1 MVVTP
6 YFELN
11 FRPNFALVTVVRR
24 FVSEFNRRF
33 LNEPDGSRIA
43 LATHELLENAVKFS
57 EDGGTT
63 IRMEIVEVPAVS
75 TSVRISLRNR
85 ASLAHIASVKRILA
99 GIAEAGSAERFYQ
112 QLMVQRAK
120 VMDGSGGL
128 GLARICAEADM
139 DVSCSVEGD
148 VIEIDATTAIGRGD
162 GACSK
167 Y

>member
-1 MVVTP
+1 MAVTP

-24 FVSEFNRRF
+24 FVAEFNKRF
-33 LNEPDGSRIA
+33 LNEPDSSRVA

-57 EDGGTT
+57 EDGATT
-63 IRMEIVEVPAVS
+63 IRMEMLEVPAVS
-75 TSVRISLRNR
+75 TRVRVALRNR

-99 GIAEAGSAERFYQ
+99 GIAEAGSAGKFYQ
-112 QLMVQRAK
+112 QLLVQRAK

-139 DVSCSVEGD
+139 DVTCIVEGD
-148 VIEIDATTAIGRGD
+148 VIAIDATTTIGRGD
-162 GACSK
+162 SSCSK